1 MNVILTKE
9 LFMSE
14 SLTWQAVLF
23 IALAALQ
30 FFMLIAWTA
39 AKAFKA
45 WKDAVNHD

>member
-1 MNVILTKE
+1 MSLSLPKE
-9 LFMSE
+9 LLMSE

-23 IALAALQ
+23 IVLIALQ
-30 FFMLIAWTA
+30 FFMLITWTA